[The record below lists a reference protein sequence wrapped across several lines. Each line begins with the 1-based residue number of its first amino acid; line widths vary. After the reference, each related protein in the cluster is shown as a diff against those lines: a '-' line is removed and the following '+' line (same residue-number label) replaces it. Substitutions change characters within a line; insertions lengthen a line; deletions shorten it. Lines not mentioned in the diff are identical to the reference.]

1 MKSSYVVLCAT
12 FAAASFTSS
21 VQAEA
26 ILHAFN
32 WKYAD
37 VTANAAQIA
46 AAGYKKVLISPALKS
61 SGNEWWLVTNL
72 KICESLTHL
81 LATKPTY
88 KH

>member
-37 VTANAAQIA
+37 VTANAAQ
-46 AAGYKKVLISPALKS
+46 SPPQVIKS
-61 SGNEWWLVTNL
+61 ANL
-72 KICESLTHL
+72 TSIEIQRQ
-81 LATKPTY
+81 
-88 KH
+88 